1 MHIWSDTGDVVLS
14 PFAGVGSEGVGSLR
28 LDRKFIGFE
37 LKPEYYEVACKNLR
51 MEEQKMKAPSL
62 F

>member
-1 MHIWSDTGDVVLS
+1 
-14 PFAGVGSEGVGSLR
+14 
-28 LDRKFIGFE
+28 

-51 MEEQKMKAPSL
+51 IEEQKMKAPSL